1 MNGDTDNEKGKYPP
15 DDEPGSEYEEEYGEV
30 NGLLLDEEEEE
41 AAGIGKTA
49 PALVYEDISSHSKP
63 EATTKD
69 KTFFNDRFKPFWF
82 DNNKRNLK
90 IAVTALCVVIAI
102 VAAVS
107 GATIYQWL
115 NAVDIDPGKDYSNA
129 DATFED
135 ETDFSAMHDISDAN
149 SLNDLLYKWAN
160 NGGKK
165 MSSKNVVNVLLVGVD
180 SKDGS
185 MSNARSDAMILVSLN
200 KVTEK
205 ITLVSFMRDCYIYI
219 NINGQDRY
227 SKINHSY
234 VWGGPATLIETIE
247 NNYKIEIDHY
257 VSVDFNTFPK
267 IIDSLG
273 GVTVEVKDYE
283 ARYINDS
290 PKYSVEVGKEVT
302 LNGIEALIFSRI
314 RYSDTDGDVSRT
326 RRQRAIIMAMI
337 ESTRNATN
345 GQIKLALDNVFP
357 NIRTNFNKTE
367 ILSLSTQA
375 LSKKWMDF
383 EIQQVI
389 SPGENTRKSASIGG
403 SVWVVDYPA
412 EAAAIQTAIY
422 GKTNIVL
429 NDDRDSALNMLRPK
443 TTAPRK
449 STTVPRTATTGVTE
463 PAVTDMS
470 TTSIDGTIP
479 ETTTEEPGTV
489 TAPDSTA
496 EPVTADPGETT
507 TG

>member
-15 DDEPGSEYEEEYGEV
+15 GDEPKSEYEEYGEV

-41 AAGIGKTA
+41 AAGNGKTA
-49 PALVYEDISSHSKP
+49 PALVFQDISSHSKP
-63 EATTKD
+63 EATTKE

-82 DNNKRNLK
+82 DKNKRNLK

-102 VAAVS
+102 AAAVS
-107 GATIYQWL
+107 GAKIYQWL
-115 NAVDIDPGKDYSNA
+115 NAIDIDPGEDYSNA

-160 NGGKK
+160 KSGK
-165 MSSKNVVNVLLVGVD
+165 MSSKNVVNVLLIGVD
-180 SKDGS
+180 SEDGS

-205 ITLVSFMRDCYIYI
+205 ITLVSFMRDSYTYM

-257 VSVDFNTFPK
+257 VSVDFKTFPD
-267 IIDSLG
+267 IINSLG
-273 GVTVEVKDYE
+273 GVTVEVKAYE

-337 ESTRNATN
+337 ESTRTAKIDE
-345 GQIKLALDNVFP
+345 IKDALNTVFP
-357 NIRTNFNKTE
+357 NIKTNFKKTE

-383 EIQQVI
+383 EIQQII
-389 SPGENTRKSASIGG
+389 SPGENTRKSASIDG

-412 EAAAIQTAIY
+412 EAAVIQTAIY

-429 NDDRDSALNMLRPK
+429 DSDRDSALNMLRPK
-443 TTAPRK
+443 TTTPRK
-449 STTVPRTATTGVTE
+449 STTVPRTETTVVTE
-463 PAVTDMS
+463 PAVTD
-470 TTSIDGTIP
+470 TTATSIEETSQSTQPDITEESGTLP
-479 ETTTEEPGTV
+479 GTTEP
-489 TAPDSTA
+489 ATA
-496 EPVTADPGETT
+496 EPGETT